1 MVYSFGYIYN
11 DMDVDDYNMISKC
24 IYCSIPREKMYMGGG
39 LYVYR
44 CPKCG
49 SELEIKND

>member
-1 MVYSFGYIYN
+1 VVYSYSFFYD
-11 DMDVDDYNMISKC
+11 DMDVDDNMISKC
-24 IYCSIPREKMYMGGG
+24 IYCSIPRDKMYMGGG

-49 SELEIKND
+49 SELEMKK

>member
-1 MVYSFGYIYN
+1 MVYSYSFFYD
-11 DMDVDDYNMISKC
+11 DMDVDVNMISKC
-24 IYCSIPREKMYMGGG
+24 IYCSIPRDKMYMGGG

-49 SELEIKND
+49 SELEMKK

>member
-1 MVYSFGYIYN
+1 MVYSYSFFYD
-11 DMDVDDYNMISKC
+11 DMDVDDNMISKC
-24 IYCSIPREKMYMGGG
+24 IYCSIPRDKMYMGGG

-49 SELEIKND
+49 SELEMKK

>member
-1 MVYSFGYIYN
+1 MVYSYSFFYD
-11 DMDVDDYNMISKC
+11 DMDVDDYMISKC
-24 IYCSIPREKMYMGGG
+24 IYCNIPRDKMYMGGG

-49 SELEIKND
+49 SKLEIKND